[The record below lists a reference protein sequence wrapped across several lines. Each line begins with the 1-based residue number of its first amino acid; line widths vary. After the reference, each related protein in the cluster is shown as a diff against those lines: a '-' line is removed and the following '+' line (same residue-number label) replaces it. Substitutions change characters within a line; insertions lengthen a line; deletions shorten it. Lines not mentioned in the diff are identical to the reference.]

1 MKRTHS
7 GIGRLFGRNSGLQLS
22 SDEALAAEKERE
34 AERTEYRRKYWQ
46 EYSKKVR
53 RVFGVLSQQDH
64 AEAKAR
70 ADEHGRSVWAQI
82 WAEAEA
88 YRSGRRDPSPEVA
101 ANQEQLI
108 SELRRVGNNL
118 NQLAK
123 LGHIEAKRGG
133 GIAAKSNIGTEALR
147 LIERLETAVDRYS
160 RTGND
165 R

>member
-7 GIGRLFGRNSGLQLS
+7 GIGRLFNRKPGLQLS
-22 SDEALAAEKERE
+22 SDEALAVEKEKE
-34 AERTEYRRKYWQ
+34 AERAEYRRKYWQ

-64 AEAKAR
+64 ANVKAR
-70 ADEHGRSVWAQI
+70 ADEHDRSVWAQI
-82 WAEAEA
+82 WAEANA
-88 YRSGRRDPSPEVA
+88 YRAGERDPSPEVT

-108 SELRRVGNNL
+108 AELRRIGNNL

-133 GIAAKSNIGTEALR
+133 GIAAKSDIGTEALR
-147 LIERLETAVDRYS
+147 LIERLEAAVDRYS
-160 RTGND
+160 HTDND